1 MCTIER
7 ESEREREYTKR
18 RDSGTECVEWGWK
31 VQIWWRKG
39 RNKLVEKLVS
49 LKKRFF
55 NLWFWRKERG
65 KVFG

>member
-49 LKKRFF
+49 LKNNTK
-55 NLWFWRKERG
+55 
-65 KVFG
+65 